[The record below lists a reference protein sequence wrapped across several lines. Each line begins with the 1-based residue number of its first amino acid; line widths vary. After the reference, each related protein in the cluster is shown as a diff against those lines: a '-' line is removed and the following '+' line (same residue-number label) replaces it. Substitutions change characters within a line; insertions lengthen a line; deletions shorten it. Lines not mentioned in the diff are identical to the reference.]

1 MRTND
6 PSPRDSF
13 TWNYEWEMRVL
24 QIRREN
30 PKFLD
35 TTRSRGLTPCQVGGR
50 GSRRGCIKS
59 RSLIIMGEEGFRLK
73 LEGNVFDFSEVL
85 YPFS

>member
-1 MRTND
+1 MRTNE

-13 TWNYEWEMRVL
+13 TWNYEWEMKVR
-24 QIRREN
+24 QIRRED

-50 GSRRGCIKS
+50 GVEAW
-59 RSLIIMGEEGFRLK
+59 MH
-73 LEGNVFDFSEVL
+73 
-85 YPFS
+85 